1 MVKRISSWFAI
12 IAVLGLIGL
21 SMALSGNLRGAKR
34 MVIEVKNTD
43 DLGNLTSSY
52 LGLAEG
58 NVDATL
64 EVHLAPG
71 VYGRASFGPM
81 NFMLEHPDRAKAA
94 KIDIVLK
101 AASPDHP
108 AIFQDMPS
116 SIKAKNLHL
125 ENIVI
130 TGRQRAGVLKVG
142 VAQSFTAKNLM
153 IADNNMTDSYGAALV
168 EMTALSTNPITVK
181 LENSWF
187 VRNNKAESGTLLAF
201 AGGGAYLKEVLFNS
215 VAFLANDLLTDVS
228 FTGIQNVKIQNA
240 FILKRNVST
249 EAQVF
254 ASFYNQPQ
262 TFTLEKSLVVTNQLE
277 QMATFNNTPQTTLLN
292 NSVFLTSES
301 IPANVTWLQN
311 TKSRVERANWLE
323 TRTAEVEAFVK
334 TIQPNK
340 IPKVSSVLEQF
351 RTRFGIKP

>member
-1 MVKRISSWFAI
+1 
-12 IAVLGLIGL
+12 
-21 SMALSGNLRGAKR
+21 

-52 LGLAEG
+52 LGLADTG
-58 NVDATL
+58 IDATL

-81 NFMLEHPDRAKAA
+81 NFMLEHPERAKAA

-130 TGRQRAGVLKVG
+130 TGRQRAGVLKVA
-142 VAQSFTAKNLM
+142 VVQTFTAKNVM
-153 IADNNMTDSYGAALV
+153 IADNNMTDSYGAALIEV
-168 EMTALSTNPITVK
+168 TALGTNPIVVK

-187 VRNNKAESGTLLAF
+187 MRNNKAESGTLLAF
-201 AGGGAYLKEVLFNS
+201 AGGGAYLKEVLFDS
-215 VAFLANDLLTDVS
+215 VAFLENDLLTDVS

-240 FILKRNVST
+240 FILKRNLST

-262 TFTLEKSLVVTNQLE
+262 AFTLEKCLVITNQLE
-277 QMATFNNTPQTTLLN
+277 QLAALNNAPQTTVLN
-292 NSVFLTSES
+292 NSVFLTSLS
-301 IPANVTWLQN
+301 IPTTSTWLQN
-311 TKSRVERANWLE
+311 TKSRVEQATWLE
-323 TRTAEVEAFVK
+323 TRAAEVEAFVK

-340 IPKVSSVLEQF
+340 IPKVAAVLKQF
-351 RTRFGIKP
+351 RTKFGIKP

>member
-1 MVKRISSWFAI
+1 MVKRISSWFALI
-12 IAVLGLIGL
+12 TLLCLIGL
-21 SMALSGNLRGAKR
+21 SMAQSGNLRGAKR

-43 DLGNLTSSY
+43 DLGKLTSSY
-52 LGLAEG
+52 LGLADAG
-58 NVDATL
+58 IDATL

-116 SIKAKNLHL
+116 GIKAKNLHL

-130 TGRQRAGVLKVG
+130 TGRQRAGVLKVA

-153 IADNNMTDSYGAALV
+153 ISDNNMTDSYGAALV

-215 VAFLANDLLTDVS
+215 VAFLENDLLTDVS
-228 FTGIQNVKIQNA
+228 FTGIQNVKIQNT

-249 EAQVF
+249 EVQVF

-262 TFTLEKSLVVTNQLE
+262 TLTLEKSLVMTNKLE
-277 QMATFNNTPQTTLLN
+277 QLATLNNALQNTIFN
-292 NSVFLTSES
+292 NSVFLISGS
-301 IPANVTWLQN
+301 LPINSTWLQN
-311 TKSRVERANWLE
+311 TKSRVEQASWLE
-323 TRTAEVEAFVK
+323 TRASEVEAFVK
-334 TIQPNK
+334 TIQPTK

-351 RTRFGIKP
+351 RTKFGIKP